1 MKTTLR
7 LKVRLA
13 GRIIISCLLLFIS
26 VYKSTGATPLICPVP
41 ANTSLFELNGQSTF
55 CVGDSA
61 RYAVAFTAIPVNATF
76 NFYWDS
82 NLDGNADPS
91 EYLQTIQ
98 PGPQVPSAL
107 FTLEITAPLIGGRIL
122 VVYKDQDC
130 PLDSLIRVANV
141 VPIIYNCGARIEDP
155 CTCLNNATST
165 ENGQFSETVVV
176 TSLPGETWEVVSASG
191 LYQLGASVPAL
202 PGDQIVPGT
211 ILTVGI
217 NNFEYELQGVH
228 VDATGY
234 SLIVTNGTDTLS
246 ISNRCYYPNPVINLF
261 TDYCI
266 NHPAI
271 DLVVAAPPY
280 TGTFSVTIN
289 GNPAT
294 QFNPALLGL
303 GVHRVAFEF
312 NANPINDTLPGCIQR
327 DTIFVDVFP
336 NYAGGL
342 ACTDINVSL
351 LQEGYIKI
359 RPDMV
364 LLGNYRCYSTFIVD
378 IVGKDTDTLFCEDV
392 GQVFMV
398 KITDPIRNNS
408 CWATVTPEDKSAPL
422 FSCRDTTIFC
432 GTDIFAL
439 PPDTFI
445 SVEDN
450 CDLASVVIIAQG
462 PLTLA
467 ACNPDYGASITRTYR
482 ATDWMGNSS
491 TCSHTIFFGR
501 PDISEIEAP
510 ADVVLNCAPDLDL
523 SPQNLGFPNVNG
535 MPITALCRYSVNYM
549 DMPFITCEGSQTI
562 SRMWTVVDVCGGG
575 GIGFAQLI
583 QVIDNVPPVIT
594 CPADIALNN
603 SPGLCTAQFT
613 VPAPVITDNCASP
626 GSLSLLVLVNGIPAV
641 PGSVVVL
648 NGGLNTIEYISND
661 PCNNFSSCMQLVTVL
676 DNEAPTA
683 TCNNT
688 TVSLGA
694 NGEAVLD
701 VMDLSNMY
709 FDNCAVTEVL
719 IAKMANPLVFGNS
732 VTYDCDEIGLN
743 MLVVQFSDA
752 AGNMN
757 TCMSTVT
764 VQDNLAPTVV
774 FCPADETIE
783 CDGSTPPVIEPIFT
797 DNCPGGFTVNYM
809 PEFVPACPNTG
820 VITRTWTATDQM
832 GGTAVCTQVITIVD
846 TEPPV
851 LVCETDVVI
860 ELDANGQAT
869 ISAEQV
875 IISVADACSNVDLNF
890 NPPSYDCS
898 DIGLNILIV
907 TATDECNNATGCA
920 VNVEVA
926 DNIAPVFI
934 NCNPAADILLSSLPD
949 CDPDTF
955 LDPATFGIS
964 AIDNC
969 DLALTI
975 GTGLFQPG
983 SFEDFCE
990 NLLTPNQAS
999 GIVEFTVSDTEG
1011 NVSTCTFGLTV
1022 ENDVNPVFTT
1032 CVENIAIILDANG
1045 EASIVQS
1052 DVAVAIFPFDCSII
1066 DGTLNLTPDRSL
1078 DFTCADALVSPVNVT
1093 FTATLCTGNSATC
1106 IVEVTVTDNQ
1116 IPSITCPADITVD
1129 CGTSLDVSVTGN
1141 AIIDDNCIGGLMLSS
1156 TDDLPANI
1164 NCGIL
1169 TRTFTATDASD
1180 NENTCEQL
1188 ITIEDNEVPVVTCQ
1202 NITVFLDAGGNGTAD
1217 LNSAIVLITDNCTVN
1232 DFVILSTNPVFD
1244 CADIGPNLFTVN
1256 VVDNCGNVGECQIT
1270 IEVEDDIDPVITT
1283 CNNIS
1288 INFNDAGS
1296 CDLIDVIDYIEANLS
1311 ILDID
1316 ATDNCA
1322 TAFSVVLNLLPGTTN
1337 ICADPNFPAQAT
1349 LNYEAVVSD
1358 GNGNESSCDFSVA
1371 VEYTSAPVFTLCPVL
1386 VNVELD
1392 NDGIAEFTAAEH
1404 VSASDPGLCALPV
1417 SYSPVVLIFE
1427 CGDIG
1432 LNPVAVTATIC
1443 TGASAVCNLTVNVSN
1458 PFVPV
1463 VTCPGNIVL
1472 PSNANCQ
1479 AFLSPSQ
1486 ITALTPNV
1494 VFNCDAAIA
1503 INRADGLALTDPFE
1517 IGLNVINIVVNLE
1530 GVALPVMCNVTVTVE
1545 DTTDP
1550 VFVNCSPRIIQHS
1563 TLTVCNPTDPAT
1575 YNLLVTDS
1583 CDPDPVVSFVSFID
1597 NKEFCVNP
1605 DPGLQLY
1612 SIEFEVED
1620 VSGNT
1625 AVCTLDVT
1633 IVNDIDPVFTVCQD
1647 ISLMVNMAGMT
1658 SLDLADVAVAA
1669 FNGACDMD
1677 FTLNLP
1683 STLNFDCE
1691 DVGENNFTAIAT
1703 LCDGRTASCDFTV
1716 TVGQSGEFEVNCPAN
1731 TTIFCGTDLED
1742 FYAVFLLQ
1750 FMEMGACVADTTIH
1764 IVENINDCGTGII
1777 TITFTGIA
1785 SNGDQV
1791 SCETIVSVIIDPN
1804 DDFEFADVLW
1814 PADFN
1819 SNCSDIDPVLTGN
1832 PTVLN
1837 PLTCSNFEFDFED
1850 VVINPDQN
1858 GCEVIERTWTVT
1870 EACRNQSQANV
1881 QVITRPLPG
1890 LPVQSGPPVF
1900 TSVNAGVDECE
1911 SEVMLPIVTG
1921 PACSNDIIISN
1932 THNGGGADASGIYPV
1947 GITQVVYT
1955 LTNSCGEM
1963 STYSVQVEVRDLV
1976 TPIATCGSSANGFC
1990 SDDLGDLIGLISV
2003 SVEEACEVTLDTI
2016 ITQNL
2021 SDCGVGTITV
2031 RFVATDQSQNTGT
2044 CERVITVSADPTFTF
2059 GESDVNFP
2067 SDIDLPCNGIATTD
2081 ITGIPE
2087 ILTQSFCS
2095 NISMTFNDITTA
2107 DPGTGCTTIERT
2119 WTILEE
2125 CTNVTVEDVQVITIA
2140 SPGIEIDGMV
2150 TVFNMDAPSDAC
2162 EAQVDIPL
2170 LSVLGCAGGVTI
2182 FNNSPYADSPGA
2194 DASGVYPV
2202 GTTNFQFTVT
2212 NNCGGMGTIQITVNV
2227 FDVTPPVFNCPDTE
2241 PLICTGNILA
2251 YVSTLEINATD
2262 ACGISNT
2269 QAIIMA
2275 PDFDCGNGVLP
2286 IEFRVTDFNGNIGT
2300 CEVNLAFLPDLIEES
2315 DIIWPADY
2323 FLSCNENTNPVTTGL
2338 VLFEPNC
2345 SDLVNSFIDGPISV
2359 DPSGCPVFTRFWTV
2373 TDNCQVE
2380 PGVPG
2385 SGVFTYQQ
2393 LIYPANYSEIMALV
2407 RNDRLIPATAGANCQ
2422 AFVNV
2427 SFPLPDYCAPD
2438 VVVEN
2443 TFTANGADASGFYP
2457 VGVTVV
2463 TYTIS
2468 NNCGLL
2474 FTEEVIVNVEDL
2486 ISPSVLCSDL
2496 PSSLPCTADLDA
2508 IIDSWVYVVTETCP
2522 HDTIITVDKS
2532 GLSNCGVGT
2541 LNVTLEI
2548 VDIGNNGASCTRSI
2562 QITPG
2567 VQIFNPNDIVW
2578 PDPVITLND
2587 CEEPATPVAL
2597 NSFPGLSTPYNCLNI
2612 NFTFEDETPNPP
2624 IDVENC
2630 VEIER
2635 TWTATNLCSG
2645 AIVGTFVQLILINA
2659 NLSPIIV
2666 GGKITDNSD
2675 AGPMN
2680 AAIINISDSRIAMSV
2695 MTNHSGK
2702 FNFGVSPSE
2711 ESVRIQPLAT
2721 YKRKNRVNAI
2731 DLNLLI
2737 QHLYG
2742 GLKMQEPW
2750 RRVAADVDKSGVLND
2765 DDLFEIRALILGEI
2779 SQFRTGNWK
2788 FIPSSV
2794 TDSLNGAN
2802 DWMNIPEYIDVPL
2815 TGSAVMNRND
2825 FKAVELGK
2833 LYTQIISQI
2842 RERDVASAHKW
2853 IMMDQSLKMEQSEV
2867 IPVFADRAGGL
2878 KAFQFTLNWNP
2889 GELNV
2894 VEILP
2899 GKGLSLQNFSTRFSA
2914 DGKLTVCWAGERGK
2928 LADGEAVFSLVVISK
2943 QHVNSLTNLFEI
2955 THDITDALAYFG
2967 DDHVEIPVLGIQY
2980 STSKGTNDYE
2990 LFQNSPNPFSRET
3003 WVSFR
3008 IPSDEMVTI
3017 SVTDLSGKIIHQQKQ
3032 YCLKG
3037 KHAVKIDLDTELM
3050 EGMYLYRIETN
3061 AFSATKK
3068 MLKVGE

>member
-7 LKVRLA
+7 LKVKLA
-13 GRIIISCLLLFIS
+13 GRIIISCLLLLIS
-26 VYKSTGATPLICPVP
+26 VYKSTGTPPLICPVP
-41 ANTSLFELNGQSTF
+41 ANTSLFELNGQNIF
-55 CVGDSA
+55 CVGDTA
-61 RYAVAFTAIPVNATF
+61 RYAAAFTAIPVNATF

-91 EYLQTIQ
+91 EFLQSIQ
-98 PGPQVPSAL
+98 PGPNVPSAL
-107 FTLEITAPLIGGRIL
+107 MTLEITAPFIGGRIL

-130 PLDSLIRVANV
+130 PLDSLIRVSAIT
-141 VPIIYNCGARIEDP
+141 PTIYNCGARIEDP

-176 TSLPGETWEVVSASG
+176 TSLPGETWEVVSATG
-191 LYQLGASVPAL
+191 LYQIGASVPPA

-211 ILTVGI
+211 LLTVGV
-217 NNFEYELQGVH
+217 NNFEYELQGIH

-234 SLIVTNGTDTLS
+234 SLVVTNGTDTLS

-266 NHPAI
+266 NHPVI
-271 DLVVAAPPY
+271 DLVVTAPPY

-294 QFNPALLGL
+294 QFNPAALGL

-364 LLGNYRCYSTFIVD
+364 LLGNYRCYSTFLVD
-378 IVGKDTDTLFCEDV
+378 IVGKDADTLFCEDV

-422 FSCRDTTIFC
+422 FNCSDTTIFC

-439 PPDTFI
+439 PPDAFI

-467 ACNPDYGASITRTYR
+467 PCNPDIGASITRTYR

-510 ADVVLNCAPDLDL
+510 ADVVLNCGPDLDI

-535 MPITALCRYSVNYM
+535 MPITALCRFSVNYM
-549 DMPFITCEGSQTI
+549 DMNFITCEGSQTI

-575 GIGFAQLI
+575 GIGFSQLI
-583 QVIDNVPPVIT
+583 QVVDNVPPVIT
-594 CPADIALNN
+594 CPADLTLNN
-603 SPGLCTAQFT
+603 TPGLCTAEFI
-613 VPAPVITDNCASP
+613 VPTPVITDNCASQ
-626 GSLSLLVLVNGIPAV
+626 GSLSLLVLVNGIPRV
-641 PGSVVVL
+641 PGSIVIL

-661 PCNNFSSCMQLVTVL
+661 PCSNSSSCEQLVTVA

-683 TCNNT
+683 TCNNIT
-688 TVSLGA
+688 ISLDA

-719 IAKMANPLVFGNS
+719 IAKMANPLVFGTS
-732 VTYDCDEIGLN
+732 VTYGCDEVGEN
-743 MLVVQFSDA
+743 MLVIQISDA

-757 TCMSTVT
+757 TCMIIVT
-764 VQDNLAPTVV
+764 VQDNLAPSVV

-783 CDGSTPPVIEPIFT
+783 CDGTTPPVIEPIFT
-797 DNCPGGFTVNYM
+797 DNCPGGFTVSYM
-809 PEFVPACPNTG
+809 PVFVPACPNTG
-820 VITRTWTATDQM
+820 VITRTWIATDQM
-832 GGTAVCTQVITIVD
+832 GGTAFCTQVITIVD
-846 TEPPV
+846 TDPPV
-851 LVCETDVVI
+851 LVCQTDVVI

-869 ISAEQV
+869 ITADQV
-875 IISVADACSNVDLNF
+875 IVSVMDACSDVMLDF

-898 DIGLNILIV
+898 DIGFNVLII

-920 VNVEVA
+920 VNVEIV

-934 NCNPAADILLSSLPD
+934 NCNPVVNIVLSSLPD

-955 LDPATFGIS
+955 LDPATYGIT
-964 AIDNC
+964 ATDNC
-969 DLALTI
+969 DAVLTI
-975 GTGLFQPG
+975 GTGVFQPG

-990 NLLTPNQAS
+990 NLFTPNQAS
-999 GIVEFTVSDTEG
+999 GIVELTVSDSEG
-1011 NVSTCTFGLTV
+1011 NASTCTFELTV

-1032 CVENIAIILDANG
+1032 CVENVGIVLDANG
-1045 EASIVQS
+1045 EASIIQS

-1066 DGTLNLTPDRSL
+1066 DGTLSVTPDRSL
-1078 DFTCADALVSPVNVT
+1078 DFTCADALVSPINVT
-1093 FTATLCTGNSATC
+1093 FTAVLCTGNTATC
-1106 IVEVTVTDNQ
+1106 IVEVTVTDDE
-1116 IPSITCPADITVD
+1116 IPSITCPADVTVD

-1141 AIIDDNCIGGLMLSS
+1141 ASIDDNCIGGLMLSNS
-1156 TDDLPANI
+1156 DDLPVNI

-1169 TRTFTATDASD
+1169 TRTFTATDASG
-1180 NENTCEQL
+1180 NTNTCEQL
-1188 ITIEDNEVPVVTCQ
+1188 ITIEDNELPVLTCQ
-1202 NITVFLDAGGNGTAD
+1202 NITVLLDADGNATAN
-1217 LNSAIVLITDNCTVN
+1217 LNDAIVEITDNCTVN
-1232 DFVILSTNPVFD
+1232 DFVVQSANPVFD
-1244 CADIGPNLFTVN
+1244 CSDIGTNLFTIN
-1256 VVDNCGNVGECQIT
+1256 VADNCGNVGVCQIN
-1270 IEVEDDIDPVITT
+1270 IEVEDDIAPVITT

-1296 CDLIDVIDYIEANLS
+1296 CDLDDVIIYIENNLN

-1322 TAFSVVLNLLPGTTN
+1322 TAFSIALNVQPGTTN
-1337 ICADPNFPAQAT
+1337 ICTDPNFPAQAT
-1349 LNYEAVVSD
+1349 LNYQAVVSD
-1358 GNGNESSCDFSVA
+1358 GNGNETTCNFSIA
-1371 VEYTSAPVFTLCPVL
+1371 VEYTSTPVFTICPVL

-1392 NDGIAEFTAAEH
+1392 DNGLAVFDPNMH

-1417 SYSPVVLIFE
+1417 SYSPVNIIFE
-1427 CGDIG
+1427 CEDIG
-1432 LNPVAVTATIC
+1432 LNPVAITATIC

-1463 VTCPGNIVL
+1463 VTCPGDIVL
-1472 PSNANCQ
+1472 PANANCQ
-1479 AFLSPSQ
+1479 AFLSIAQ
-1486 ITALTPNV
+1486 IMALTPNV
-1494 VFNCDAAIA
+1494 DFNCDVTITVT
-1503 INRADGLALTDPFE
+1503 RADGLALTDPFE
-1517 IGLNVINIVVNLE
+1517 VGVSIINIVVNLE
-1530 GVALPVMCNVTVTVE
+1530 GIVLPVMCEVMVTVE
-1545 DTTDP
+1545 DATDP

-1563 TLTVCNPTDPAT
+1563 TLAVCNPTDPAA
-1575 YNLLVTDS
+1575 YNLLATDS
-1583 CDPDPVVSFVSFID
+1583 CDPNPVISFVSFID
-1597 NKEFCVNP
+1597 DKDFCINP

-1612 SIEFEVED
+1612 SIEFEAED

-1625 AVCTLDVT
+1625 VVCTLDVT

-1669 FNGACDMD
+1669 FNGACSMD

-1683 STLNFDCE
+1683 PTLNFDCE

-1716 TVGQSGEFEVNCPAN
+1716 TVSQSGEFSVTCPVD
-1731 TTIFCGTDLED
+1731 TTIFCETNLVE
-1742 FYAVFLLQ
+1742 FYALYLPR
-1750 FMEMGACVADTTIH
+1750 FMEMGACVEDTTIN
-1764 IVENINDCGTGII
+1764 IVENINACGTGSI

-1791 SCETIVSVIIDPN
+1791 SCQTVVSIIIDPD
-1804 DDFEFADVLW
+1804 DDFEFADVSW

-1819 SNCSDIDPVLTGN
+1819 SNCSDINPLLTGT
-1832 PTVLN
+1832 PTVSD
-1837 PLTCSNFEFDFED
+1837 PPACSVFDFDFED
-1850 VVINPDQN
+1850 VIINPNQN
-1858 GCEVIERTWTVT
+1858 GCELIERTWTVT
-1870 EACRNQSQANV
+1870 ETCRNQA
-1881 QVITRPLPG
+1881 QVNIQIITRPIPG
-1890 LPVQSGPPVF
+1890 LPVQSGPPLF
-1900 TSVNAGVDECE
+1900 TSVNAPADECE
-1911 SEVMLPIVTG
+1911 ANVMLAIVSG
-1921 PACSNDIIISN
+1921 PACANDIVISN
-1932 THNGGGADASGIYPV
+1932 SFNGGGADASGIYPL
-1947 GITQVVYT
+1947 GITEVVFT

-1963 STYSVQVEVRDLV
+1963 STYTIQVEVRDLISPV
-1976 TPIATCGSSANGFC
+1976 AICGSNASGLC
-1990 SDDLGDLIGLISV
+1990 SDDLSELIGMITVNIIEPCLFTV
-2003 SVEEACEVTLDTI
+2003 DTI

-2044 CERVITVSADPTFTF
+2044 CERVITVNADPSFTF
-2059 GESDVNFP
+2059 EASDVNFP
-2067 SDIDLPCNGIATTD
+2067 ADIDLPCNGVATTD
-2081 ITGIPE
+2081 ITGTPE
-2087 ILTQSFCS
+2087 ILVQSFCA
-2095 NISMTFNDITTA
+2095 NISVSFDDVMTV

-2119 WTILEE
+2119 WTILEA
-2125 CTNVTVEDVQVITIA
+2125 CTNVTIEDVQIITIA
-2140 SPGIEIDGMV
+2140 APGIDIADI
-2150 TVFNMDAPSDAC
+2150 APVYNANAPADAC

-2170 LSVLGCAGGVTI
+2170 LTVLGCTGGVTI
-2182 FNNSPYADSPGA
+2182 FNNSPHADGSGA

-2202 GTTNFQFTVT
+2202 GTTVFQFSVT
-2212 NNCGGMGTIQITVNV
+2212 NNCGGMATFQVTVNV

-2241 PLICTGNILA
+2241 PLICTGDILA
-2251 YVSTLEINATD
+2251 YISTLAINATD
-2262 ACGISNT
+2262 ACGISSS
-2269 QAIIMA
+2269 QAIIFT
-2275 PDFDCGNGVLP
+2275 PDYDCGNGILP
-2286 IEFRVTDFNGNIGT
+2286 IDFVVTDVNGNTGT
-2300 CEVNLAFLPDLIEES
+2300 CQTVLNFLPDLIDES
-2315 DIIWPADY
+2315 YINWPADY
-2323 FLSCNENTNPVTTGL
+2323 FLSCNENTNPATTGL
-2338 VLFEPNC
+2338 VLFAPNC
-2345 SDLVNSFIDGPISV
+2345 SELVNSFSDGPITL

-2373 TDNCQVE
+2373 TDNCQVI

-2393 LIYPANYSEIMALV
+2393 LIYPANYSEILALV
-2407 RNDRLIPATAGANCQ
+2407 RNDRLIQVPAGANCQ
-2422 AFVNV
+2422 AFVDV

-2438 VVVEN
+2438 VIVEN

-2468 NNCGLL
+2468 NNCGIL
-2474 FTEEVIVNVEDL
+2474 FTEEVVVNVEDL
-2486 ISPSVLCSDL
+2486 ISPSVICNDL

-2508 IIDSWVYVVTETCP
+2508 IIDAWVYVVIETCP

-2567 VQIFNPNDIVW
+2567 VQVFDPNDIVW
-2578 PDPVITLND
+2578 PEPVITLND
-2587 CEEPATPVAL
+2587 CGESTTPAAL
-2597 NSFPGLSTPYNCLNI
+2597 NSFPVLSMPYNCLNI

-2624 IDVENC
+2624 IDVDNC

-2645 AIVGTFVQLILINA
+2645 AVVGTFVQLILINS

-2666 GGKITDNSD
+2666 GGKIVDNSD
-2675 AGPMN
+2675 TGPMN
-2680 AAIINISDSRIAMSV
+2680 AAIVNVSDSRIAMSV
-2695 MTNHSGK
+2695 MTNQSGRY
-2702 FNFGVSPSE
+2702 NFSISPSE

-2721 YKRKNRVNAI
+2721 YKRRNKVNAI

-2750 RRVAADVDKSGVLND
+2750 RRVAADVDKSGNLD
-2765 DDLFEIRALILGEI
+2765 DNDLFEIRALILGEI
-2779 SQFRTGNWK
+2779 SQLRTGNWK
-2788 FIPSSV
+2788 FIPTSI
-2794 TDSLNGAN
+2794 TDSLQGSN
-2802 DWMNIPEYIDVPL
+2802 DWLNSPEYIDVPL
-2815 TGSAVMNRND
+2815 DGSAAMIRND

-2833 LYTQIISQI
+2833 LYAQTLTQT
-2842 RERDVASAHKW
+2842 RERNAMPAHKW
-2853 IMMDQSLKMEQSEV
+2853 MITEQSLKIQQSEV
-2867 IPVFADRAGGL
+2867 IPVFADRAGEL
-2878 KAFQFTLNWNP
+2878 EAFQFTLNWNP
-2889 GELNV
+2889 DELILS
-2894 VEILP
+2894 EILP

-2914 DGKLTVCWAGERGK
+2914 EGKLTVCWAGESGK
-2928 LADGEAVFSLVVISK
+2928 LSEGEAVFSLVVLPK
-2943 QHVNSLTNLFEI
+2943 QNFVSLTNVFEI
-2955 THDITDALAYFG
+2955 SEDITDALSYFG
-2967 DDHVEIPVLGIQY
+2967 DNDIKLPEIGIQY
-2980 STSKGTNDYE
+2980 RSQKGTTDYE
-2990 LFQNSPNPFSRET
+2990 LFQNSPNPFSKET

-3008 IPSDEMVTI
+3008 IPADEMVTI
-3017 SVTDLSGKIIHQQKQ
+3017 SVTDLSGKVIHQQKQ
-3032 YCLKG
+3032 FCLKG
-3037 KHAVKIDLDTELM
+3037 KHAVKVELDTELQD
-3050 EGMYLYRIETN
+3050 GMYLYRIETD